1 MKEDRESFIFHK
13 DWYNAISQLDKD
25 LRLELYDAIMRKA
38 LYNEPPSLSP
48 MGNLAMS
55 FIEPQIE
62 RDFDKW
68 LDIREKRSNAGKA
81 HRGNQYS
88 VKEQTEHKQANGTSV
103 PTTEQ
108 TEQDRTNGTVSVSV
122 SDDVSVDNNSV
133 ILKEK
138 EDTNVSLKKK
148 TIEDAQNDFYNSLIP
163 YVSVY
168 GKEMI
173 RAFYDYWTEPN
184 KSKTKMRFQMEKT
197 WDVSRRLARWEKN
210 NNKQFNNNNNNYGRP
225 KTNSDKFIDSVREA
239 NDFAAQL
246 RANIGK
252 QADMGYGDSE
262 EVW

>member
-81 HRGNQYS
+81 HKGNQYS
-88 VKEQTEHKQANGTSV
+88 AAEQTEHKQTNGTSV
-103 PTTEQ
+103 PTLEQ
-108 TEQDRTNGTVSVSV
+108 TEQDGTNGTVSVSV
-122 SDDVSVDNNSV
+122 TVSDNVSVDNNNV

-138 EDTNVSLKKK
+138 EDTIISSKKEK
-148 TIEDAQNDFYNSLIP
+148 RFVKPTIQEIQAHILEKGYMFDA
-163 YVSVY
+163 
-168 GKEMI
+168 E
-173 RAFYDYWTEPN
+173 AFYAFYESNGWKVGKNPMKN
-184 KSKTKMRFQMEKT
+184 WKMACTT
-197 WDVSRRLARWEKN
+197 WAKN
-210 NNKQFNNNNNNYGRP
+210 RKNNNNNVNYGRE
-225 KTNSDKFIDSVREA
+225 TITDKIRRTVEESNIFSQ
-239 NDFAAQL
+239 QL
-246 RANIGK
+246 TDRIGNQQ
-252 QADMGYGDSE
+252 QADVCGGDND

>member
-68 LDIREKRSNAGKA
+68 LDIREKRSNAGRA

-88 VKEQTEHKQANGTSV
+88 VMEQVEHKKTNGTSV
-103 PTTEQ
+103 PTLEQ
-108 TEQDRTNGTVSVSV
+108 MEQDGTNGTVSVSV
-122 SDDVSVDNNSV
+122 SVSDSVSVDNNSV

-138 EDTNVSLKKK
+138 EDTIISSKKEK
-148 TIEDAQNDFYNSLIP
+148 RFVKPTIQEIQAHILEKGYTFDA
-163 YVSVY
+163 
-168 GKEMI
+168 E
-173 RAFYDYWTEPN
+173 AFYAFYESNGWKVGRNPMKN
-184 KSKTKMRFQMEKT
+184 WKMACTT
-197 WDVSRRLARWEKN
+197 WAKNRN
-210 NNKQFNNNNNNYGRP
+210 NNNNNNNNNYGRE
-225 KTNSDKFIDSVREA
+225 TITDKIRRTVEEA
-239 NDFAAQL
+239 NMFSEQL
-246 RANIGK
+246 RSRIGE
-252 QADMGYGDSE
+252 QADVCDGDTD

>member
-1 MKEDRESFIFHK
+1 MEFNRESFIFHK

-88 VKEQTEHKQANGTSV
+88 VMEQTEHKQTNGTSV
-103 PTTEQ
+103 PTSKQ
-108 TEQDRTNGTVSVSV
+108 NGTNGTVSVSV
-122 SDDVSVDNNSV
+122 SDSVSVDNNSV

-138 EDTNVSLKKK
+138 ENTNVFPKKK
-148 TIEDAQNDFYNSLIP
+148 SSRFIKPSVEEVDAYVKEKGYHIDAQKFVNYYESKGWVVGKSPMKDWKAACRNWENTWKENHPNETPNDL
-163 YVSVY
+163 
-168 GKEMI
+168 
-173 RAFYDYWTEPN
+173 
-184 KSKTKMRFQMEKT
+184 
-197 WDVSRRLARWEKN
+197 
-210 NNKQFNNNNNNYGRP
+210 FNP
-225 KTNSDKFIDSVREA
+225 PMPTDD
-239 NDFAAQL
+239 
-246 RANIGK
+246 
-252 QADMGYGDSE
+252 DMVINGQIYR
-262 EVW
+262 

>member
-1 MKEDRESFIFHK
+1 MKEGRESFIFHK

-81 HRGNQYS
+81 HKGNQYS
-88 VKEQTEHKQANGTSV
+88 VVEQAEHKQTNGTSV
-103 PTTEQ
+103 PTLEQ
-108 TEQDRTNGTVSVSV
+108 TEQDGTNGTVSVSV
-122 SDDVSVDNNSV
+122 TVSDNVSVDNNSV

-138 EDTNVSLKKK
+138 EDTIISSKKEK
-148 TIEDAQNDFYNSLIP
+148 RFVKPTIDEIQAHILEKGYTFDA
-163 YVSVY
+163 
-168 GKEMI
+168 E
-173 RAFYDYWTEPN
+173 AFYAFYESNGWKVGKNPMKN
-184 KSKTKMRFQMEKT
+184 WKMACTT
-197 WDVSRRLARWEKN
+197 WAKN
-210 NNKQFNNNNNNYGRP
+210 RKNNNNNNVNYGRE
-225 KTNSDKFIDSVREA
+225 TITDKIRRSVEEA
-239 NDFAAQL
+239 NIFSQQL
-246 RANIGK
+246 TDRIGS
-252 QADMGYGDSE
+252 QQQTDVCDGDND

>member
-81 HRGNQYS
+81 HKGNQYS
-88 VKEQTEHKQANGTSV
+88 VMEQMEYKQTNGTSV
-103 PTTEQ
+103 PTLEQ
-108 TEQDRTNGTVSVSV
+108 TEQDGTNGTVSVSV
-122 SDDVSVDNNSV
+122 SDIVSVDNNNV

-138 EDTNVSLKKK
+138 EDTIISSKKEK
-148 TIEDAQNDFYNSLIP
+148 RFIKPTIQEIQAHILEKGYTFDA
-163 YVSVY
+163 
-168 GKEMI
+168 E
-173 RAFYDYWTEPN
+173 AFYAFYESNGWKVGKNPMKN
-184 KSKTKMRFQMEKT
+184 WKMACTT
-197 WDVSRRLARWEKN
+197 WAKN
-210 NNKQFNNNNNNYGRP
+210 RKNNNNNVNYGRE
-225 KTNSDKFIDSVREA
+225 TITDKIRRSVEEA
-239 NDFAAQL
+239 NVFSQQL
-246 RANIGK
+246 ADRISNQQ
-252 QADMGYGDSE
+252 QADVCDGDND